1 MFLARIDGTITSTI
15 KHPTLVDARLLI
27 AQRLESNGEGVGEPM
42 VVIDPIGAK
51 HGATVLVSSDGDIV
65 RQMRGNNVPGR
76 MVVVGIV
83 DHVNV
88 EVRP

>member
-1 MFLARIDGTITSTI
+1 
-15 KHPTLVDARLLI
+15 
-27 AQRLESNGEGVGEPM
+27 M